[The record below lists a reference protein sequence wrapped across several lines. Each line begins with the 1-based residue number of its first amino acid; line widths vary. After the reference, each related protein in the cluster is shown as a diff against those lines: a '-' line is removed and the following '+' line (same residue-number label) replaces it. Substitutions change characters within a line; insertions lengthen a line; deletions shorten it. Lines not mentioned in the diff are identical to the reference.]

1 MKKIVIRNYERE
13 KFNNFSKIIVG
24 FIKTAA
30 LEMSNGEQVDL
41 FPTNENVY
49 NKAYDKFCQLKR
61 MGIYDDL
68 NRMNLK
74 VCEGVA

>member
-13 KFNNFSKIIVG
+13 KFNNFSKIIAG
-24 FIKTAA
+24 LIKTTQI
-30 LEMSNGEQVDL
+30 EMENAENVDL

-61 MGIYDDL
+61 MGFYDDL